1 MVRCPAPV
9 AGGSL
14 QGHGAA
20 LPARPRYSARADHG
34 NRSRRRSGGRQL
46 PYHVPVTTQTP
57 PPGYLPTWYAGS
69 IGTPAPRPKLTH
81 NHQADVVILG
91 AGFTGL
97 GAAISL
103 ARQGLQVVV
112 LEAERVGWGASGRN
126 GGQALVGFGCD
137 QQVLEGLT
145 DPQHAR
151 LLFDYSRQGLAL
163 LKQRIAEFNIDCQW
177 HDGAADV
184 AITARQASGLQQQA
198 ERMARLYDYP
208 LQFWDRQRTGEEVD
222 SPRFVAGLFDA
233 NAGHLHPLRYALGLA
248 RAAQQL
254 GVRIYE
260 HSPVRRISHPARGKV
275 NLHTDLAHV
284 SADYAVI
291 AGNALLEGIAP
302 RLEKRIM
309 PVGTYVGA
317 TPPLGHARARALIAN
332 DIAVADVNWALDYFH
347 LSADHRLLFGG
358 MASYSA
364 LPPPGLQAAMTRRMH
379 AVFPQ
384 LRDVALENVWGG
396 MIDITRNRAP
406 HFGRMAPNVYFAQGF
421 CGHGVAA
428 TGMAGELI
436 ARAIAGQASGLDAFA
451 RIGHRP
457 FPGGRLLRRPLLVA
471 AMSWYKLRDRLG

>member
-1 MVRCPAPV
+1 MGQPPHCSGVRTC
-9 AGGSL
+9 
-14 QGHGAA
+14 
-20 LPARPRYSARADHG
+20 
-34 NRSRRRSGGRQL
+34 
-46 PYHVPVTTQTP
+46 PYHVPVSTQIP
-57 PPGYLPTWYAGS
+57 PPGYRPSWYASS
-69 IGTPAPRPKLTH
+69 IAPPSPRPSLKH
-81 NHQADVVILG
+81 NHRADVVILG
-91 AGFTGL
+91 GGFTGL

-103 ARQGLQVVV
+103 AQQGLQVVV
-112 LEAERVGWGASGRN
+112 LEAQRVGWGASGRN

-137 QQVLEGLT
+137 QQVLERLAG
-145 DPQHAR
+145 QEQAR

-163 LKQRIAEFNIDCQW
+163 LKSRIAAFNIDCQW

-184 AITARQASGLQQQA
+184 AISARQASGLAQQA

-208 LQFWDRQRTGEEVD
+208 LQLWDRQRTAAEVD
-222 SPRFVAGLFDA
+222 SPRFVAGLFDP

-248 RAAQQL
+248 RVAQQL
-254 GVRIYE
+254 GVHIYE
-260 HSPVRRISHPARGKV
+260 HSAVRRIQHGPQVS
-275 NLHTDLAHV
+275 LYTDQAHIT
-284 SADYAVI
+284 ADFALI

-302 RLEKRIM
+302 QLENRII

-317 TPPLGHARARALIAN
+317 TPPLGRERARGLIAN
-332 DIAVADVNWALDYFH
+332 DIAVADVNWALDYFR

-384 LRDVALENVWGG
+384 LRDVGLEKVWGG

-406 HFGRMAPNVYFAQGF
+406 HFGRIAPNVYFAQGF

-428 TGMAGELI
+428 TGMAGDLI
-436 ARAIAGQASGLDAFA
+436 ARAIAGQAGGLDAFA
-451 RIGHRP
+451 AIAHQP
-457 FPGGRLLRRPLLVA
+457 FPGGRWLRRPLLVA

>member
-1 MVRCPAPV
+1 MFW
-9 AGGSL
+9 
-14 QGHGAA
+14 
-20 LPARPRYSARADHG
+20 
-34 NRSRRRSGGRQL
+34 
-46 PYHVPVTTQTP
+46 PYHVPVSTSTAPDGYRPSWYSSSIP
-57 PPGYLPTWYAGS
+57 PPT
-69 IGTPAPRPKLTH
+69 PRPRLTQDR
-81 NHQADVVILG
+81 QADVVILG

-103 ARQGLQVVV
+103 AEQGLQVVV
-112 LEAERVGWGASGRN
+112 LEAQRVGWAASGRN

-137 QQVLEGLT
+137 QQVLERLQGQ
-145 DPQHAR
+145 PQAR
-151 LLFDYSRQGLAL
+151 LLFDHSRQGLAL
-163 LKQRIAEFNIDCQW
+163 LKQRISRFHIDCHW
-177 HDGAADV
+177 RDGAADV
-184 AITARQASGLQQQA
+184 AITPRQAADLQAQA
-198 ERMARLYDYP
+198 QRMADRYDYP
-208 LQFWDRQRTGEEVD
+208 LQFWDRARTQAEVD
-222 SPRFVAGLFDA
+222 SPRFIAGLFDA

-260 HSPVRRISHPARGKV
+260 RSAVTGITHGPTVTLQTADGAVRAPF
-275 NLHTDLAHV
+275 
-284 SADYAVI
+284 AVI

-317 TPPLGHARARALIAN
+317 TRPLGAQRAQALIAH
-332 DIAVADVNWALDYFH
+332 DIAVADVNWALDYFR

-379 AVFPQ
+379 TVFPQ
-384 LRDVALENVWGG
+384 LRDVALEKVWGG

-406 HFGRMAPNVYFAQGF
+406 HFGRTAPNVYFAQGF

-428 TGMAGELI
+428 TGMAGDLI

-451 RIGHRP
+451 SIKHRP
-457 FPGGRLLRRPLLVA
+457 FPGGRWLRRPLLVA

>member
-1 MVRCPAPV
+1 M
-9 AGGSL
+9 
-14 QGHGAA
+14 
-20 LPARPRYSARADHG
+20 
-34 NRSRRRSGGRQL
+34 
-46 PYHVPVTTQTP
+46 PVTTQTP

-184 AITARQASGLQQQA
+184 AITTRQASGLQQQA

-208 LQFWDRQRTGEEVD
+208 LQFWDRQRTGEEID

-284 SADYAVI
+284 SANYAVI

-436 ARAIAGQASGLDAFA
+436 ARAIAGQAAGLDAFA